1 MNRFLE
7 KISAFNNER
16 HVDAQYRPLRD
27 AQEEQSAT
35 TGRPELRRLSYR
47 YGVLVAVGLSFL
59 SGFIGIL
66 ASNRWLHHNMDSVC
80 IEHTSQ
86 RCKLAALLHH

>member
-16 HVDAQYRPLRD
+16 HVEAQYRLLRD
-27 AQEEQSAT
+27 AQEGQSAN
-35 TGRPELRRLSYR
+35 TGRPEIRRLSYCCV
-47 YGVLVAVGLSFL
+47 VLAAVGLSLL

-86 RCKLAALLHH
+86 GCKLAALLHH